1 MEPPTPPQSSPTRD
15 NSSRNSRPSSKTQLP
30 ASGGGPSAPGEA
42 SAVSGGSAASEAGA
56 RDETSLGPEPRL
68 PSRVAPF
75 DLGDGKDQ
83 IIRALELN
91 RQLLLA
97 AKREPLVDEPA
108 VRAKIDELLGRLLK
122 RG

>member
-1 MEPPTPPQSSPTRD
+1 MEPPTPTQNSPTRG
-15 NSSRNSRPSSKTQLP
+15 NSSPDSRPSSRARSP
-30 ASGGGPSAPGEA
+30 ASGSEPSA
-42 SAVSGGSAASEAGA
+42 GSETNAK
-56 RDETSLGPEPRL
+56 DETSLGPEPRL

-75 DLGDGKDQ
+75 DLGGGKDQ

-97 AKREPLVDEPA
+97 SQEEPLVDEPA